1 MVVVLRDLPCH
12 ASAWMPACPPA
23 LGQAF
28 HNEEAECMGV
38 VPSQRG
44 PCRREYEPTQAPLGH
59 PGCTLLVERAGCQGK
74 GRLGCES
81 QRAGTSVGKVRAES
95 WREKIGNGPFS
106 GAKDHVSAPGKPCS
120 QCLSLW
126 HKVTAARDGV
136 WPPHSGALVT
146 CLRWF
151 KT

>member
-28 HNEEAECMGV
+28 HSEEAECMGV

-59 PGCTLLVERAGCQGK
+59 LGAHCWWNVQAVRGREGWAVSPSEQGPLWGK
-74 GRLGCES
+74 CE
-81 QRAGTSVGKVRAES
+81 QRAGVRRSVTVPSAEQRITSQHLAS
-95 WREKIGNGPFS
+95 P
-106 GAKDHVSAPGKPCS
+106 AASACPCGI
-120 QCLSLW
+120 
-126 HKVTAARDGV
+126 R
-136 WPPHSGALVT
+136 
-146 CLRWF
+146 
-151 KT
+151 